1 VDFLGLLFIWVASF
15 IGTGGAELIWVVV
28 GIVLV
33 IAIAI
38 GGWLAFG
45 RRGRRKK
52 RELRTVTAPEPL
64 EFRANSDEG
73 PARTRRD
80 TGRLGTRF
88 LIFPQPPF
96 VPGYERPEV
105 VWLSTP
111 PDQIV
116 AGPANRRLYVV
127 DPLNPKVPYQ
137 YPHLPPCTGPLRPPA
152 EPGPDGHFDYL
163 NPTSRQFLAAHA
175 FACVHRVLDICENYV
190 GGEIRWFFAPTYER
204 LEIVPH
210 LVWNNSQSG
219 YGFLEMGEDESRED
233 GIPYALNFDAIA
245 HETGHLVLLSTLGVP
260 STGNPTSDFL
270 AYHEAIADFISLI
283 GLLHFDTALDRILRR
298 TRGNLLVMNELDRFA
313 ELSDE
318 KQVRVF
324 SHSLK
329 LQDVGQEIHDRSKPF
344 TGAMFDSLIDVYQVL
359 LLERGLTN
367 LDVRKIDDLRNQLTQ
382 ADVENEL
389 SITREN
395 YETRHFA
402 VKSAL
407 TEARDIL
414 GEALAR
420 SWSTLSPDGLSF
432 GAASESL
439 ITACENVRN
448 GQFADRL
455 YRNFE
460 WRGIL

>member
-1 VDFLGLLFIWVASF
+1 VDFLGLALMSLASF
-15 IGTGGAELIWVVV
+15 VGAGGTGLIWVVV
-28 GIVLV
+28 VVVVIV
-33 IAIAI
+33 IAIVS
-38 GGWLAFG
+38 GGWLAF
-45 RRGRRKK
+45 RRRRRRQKA
-52 RELRTVTAPEPL
+52 ELKTIERRL
-64 EFRANSDEG
+64 ELGASSDEG

-111 PDQIV
+111 PDKIV

-127 DPLNPKVPYQ
+127 DPLNPKEPYQ

-152 EPGPDGHFDYL
+152 QPGPDGHFDYL
-163 NPTSRQFLAAHA
+163 DPTSRQFLAAHA
-175 FACVHRVLDICENYV
+175 FACVHRVLDICENYA

-219 YGFLEMGEDESRED
+219 FGFLEMGEDETRED
-233 GIPYALNFDAIA
+233 GLPFALNFDAIA
-245 HETGHLVLLSTLGVP
+245 HETGHLVLLSTLGLP
-260 STGNPTSDFL
+260 STGNPTQDFL
-270 AYHEAIADFISLI
+270 AYHEATADFISLI

-318 KQVRVF
+318 KQIRVF
-324 SHSLK
+324 NHSLK

-344 TGAMFDSLIDVYQVL
+344 TGAMFDSLIDVFQVL

-420 SWSTLSPDGLSF
+420 SWSKLSPDGLSF

-439 ITACENVRN
+439 ITACENGR
-448 GQFADRL
+448 GSHFADRL